1 MLNGLLAVVAC
12 LALGLAL
19 VALLRLRTLRASL
32 QDAQRR
38 LYLAQARLNELEQT
52 LQQELRT
59 VRADIRR
66 QLGGTRLDPK
76 MTLAE
81 AIAIDPRVRQVLA
94 QFHLGGCSACAVD
107 EADTIEHA
115 AMSNGID
122 AVRFMAAL
130 DGLDDAQQPLQRS
143 PGHGGLL
150 QLTQFS

>member
-1 MLNGLLAVVAC
+1 
-12 LALGLAL
+12 
-19 VALLRLRTLRASL
+19 
-32 QDAQRR
+32 
-38 LYLAQARLNELEQT
+38 
-52 LQQELRT
+52 
-59 VRADIRR
+59 
-66 QLGGTRLDPK
+66 

-122 AVRFMAAL
+122 AVRLMAAL